1 MSRLKSSERRMRL
14 ILMLQDSKKN
24 LTVKKLADTFGVTKR
39 TIYRDFAMLSEL
51 EVPVVWERYSGYG
64 LVSGYKVPPLMFTS
78 KELATIMIGLNF
90 VKSQVDK
97 NLIADAK
104 GVEIKIKN
112 VLPDDLKQ
120 FMNSLENH
128 TIVDPFL
135 HFGHEKKEGGNWYIV
150 SSAISQKKRIQF
162 QYRSQG
168 EGKTTDRE
176 IDPYLLVF
184 YRDHWN
190 IIGFSH
196 KRGEI
201 RNFILDRMQDAKILD
216 QNFEQT
222 GEMNVEALIFGSNEA
237 GQLVEVQVEESADR
251 AFRANLPTKI
261 FKEKVENNK
270 IIKVSFYFDNL
281 DFLNEWLLQ
290 FGKKVKIISPKSL
303 IKKRKELLEVM
314 IKNIIK

>member
-78 KELATIMIGLNF
+78 KELATIMVGLNF

-97 NLIADAK
+97 NLIDDAK

-112 VLPDDLKQ
+112 VLPEDLKQ

-150 SSAISQKKRIQF
+150 SSAISQKKRLQF
-162 QYRSQG
+162 QYERQG
-168 EGKTTDRE
+168 DGKITDRE

-190 IIGFSH
+190 VIGFSH
-196 KRGEI
+196 KRDEI
-201 RNFILDRMQDAKILD
+201 RNFILDRMKNVKIMD

-222 GEMNVEALIFGSNEA
+222 GELNVEALIFGSNES

-251 AFRANLPTKI
+251 PFRANLPTKI
-261 FKEKVENNK
+261 FKEEALNNK

-290 FGKKVKIISPKSL
+290 FGEKVKIISPKSL
-303 IKKRKELLEVM
+303 IEKRKSLLNKM
-314 IKNIIK
+314 IDNI